1 MAAGYGSGVAARDTA
16 GTGMTTGDGMVRDR
30 GADRDREREGADP
43 DALRQ
48 AADEPLAP
56 ESPWGVS
63 EDSPMNE
70 GSEPTAVP
78 NAERGDRRAGE
89 QAGPDEDH
97 FGQLP
102 TIEDTPT
109 REAGPG
115 IPMDPAPPRP
125 PFPDFETA
133 PDQILDR

>member
-1 MAAGYGSGVAARDTA
+1 MD
-16 GTGMTTGDGMVRDR
+16 
-30 GADRDREREGADP
+30 
-43 DALRQ
+43 
-48 AADEPLAP
+48 
-56 ESPWGVS
+56 
-63 EDSPMNE
+63 E

-78 NAERGDRRAGE
+78 NAERGDLRAGE
-89 QAGPDEDH
+89 SPEQAAAEDH

-125 PFPDFETA
+125 PFPDFEGA
-133 PDQILDR
+133 PEQHLDR